1 MSCGCKTSG
10 DSTHSCGPKKTA
22 SGCESVNTC
31 GNSYKLSVF
40 DWLSNVQNPTSE
52 RCDYVEVRFKNER
65 KAFFKNVNNLP
76 LHIGSVVTVESS
88 PGHDVGVVSLSGE
101 LVKIQMKKKRA
112 HEDVALKIYR
122 LANQKDLEV
131 WQEARKKEEP
141 IKVEARKISHR
152 LGLEMKITDVE
163 YQGDASKVTFYYTAE
178 SRVDFRLL
186 IKEYAST
193 FRTKIDMKQIGFRQE
208 AAKVGGI
215 GSCGRELCCSTW
227 LTDFRSVNTN
237 VARYQQLSINPQKL
251 AGQCG
256 KLKCCLNY
264 ELDSYLDALSH
275 FPSSSTTLDTEK
287 GRAFCIKIDVFKKKM
302 WFAYV
307 DNSMAWYDF
316 DIDLVKKLIAQ
327 NKKGEKAPPLEDLK
341 VPDLVATSVDL
352 IQENSVDRFEKK
364 NRNNRNR
371 NQNQGQNRNNGQRN
385 KPAGERTDRPER
397 AARPEKTERPAG
409 EKNTD
414 RNAGRNQQNR
424 NQNSQNP
431 NQNNSRPQ
439 KNQQPKVQGEKTER
453 PERVENGE
461 NTVNSDKPKPQN
473 PNQNQNKKNFK
484 KKFPPKK
491 DNYNNNNNA

>member
-10 DSTHSCGPKKTA
+10 DSAHSCGPKKTA
-22 SGCESVNTC
+22 NGCENVNTC

-40 DWLSNVQNPTSE
+40 DWLSNINNPASN
-52 RCDYVEVRFKNER
+52 RCDYVEVRFKNDR
-65 KAFFKNVNNLP
+65 KSFFKNVNNVP

-88 PGHDVGVVSLSGE
+88 PGHDVGVVSLTGE
-101 LVKIQMKKKRA
+101 LVKIQMKKKKFS
-112 HEDVALKIYR
+112 EESALKIYR
-122 LANQKDLEV
+122 QANQKDLEV
-131 WQEARKKEEP
+131 WQEARKKEDNV
-141 IKVEARKISHR
+141 KLEARKIAHR

-178 SRVDFRLL
+178 NRVDFRQL
-186 IKEYAST
+186 IKDYAST

-264 ELDSYLDALSH
+264 ELDSYLDALSN

-307 DNSMAWYDF
+307 DSSMAWYDF

-327 NKKGEKAPPLEDLK
+327 NKRGEKILPLEDLK
-341 VPDLVATSVDL
+341 QPEESSFASIDL
-352 IQENSVDRFEKK
+352 IQENNVDRFEKK
-364 NRNNRNR
+364 NRNNNKNR
-371 NQNQGQNRNNGQRN
+371 NQNRPNNNQTNQNQQGQKKNNN
-385 KPAGERTDRPER
+385 RPER
-397 AARPEKTERPAG
+397 Q
-409 EKNTD
+409 D
-414 RNAGRNQQNR
+414 R
-424 NQNSQNP
+424 S
-431 NQNNSRPQ
+431 
-439 KNQQPKVQGEKTER
+439 ER
-453 PERVENGE
+453 PERQERSTNASS
-461 NTVNSDKPKPQN
+461 NNQPRQQKPQQ
-473 PNQNQNKKNFK
+473 PQQPKAQLEKVDAAPGSDAEKKQIPNKKKFK

-491 DNYNNNNNA
+491 DNNA

>member
-10 DSTHSCGPKKTA
+10 DSAHSCGPKKTA
-22 SGCESVNTC
+22 NGCESVNTC

-40 DWLSNVQNPTSE
+40 DWLSNINNPAPN
-52 RCDYVEVRFKNER
+52 RCDFVEVRFKNDR
-65 KAFFKNVNNLP
+65 KSFYKNVNNIP

-88 PGHDVGVVSLSGE
+88 PGHDVGVISLTGE
-101 LVKIQMKKKRA
+101 LVKIQMKKKKFS
-112 HEDVALKIYR
+112 EESVPKIYR

-131 WQEARKKEEP
+131 WQEARKKEENVK
-141 IKVEARKISHR
+141 IEARKIAHR

-163 YQGDASKVTFYYTAE
+163 YQGDASKVTFYYTADN
-178 SRVDFRLL
+178 RVDFRQL
-186 IKEYAST
+186 IKEYAGA

-264 ELDSYLDALSH
+264 ELDSYLDALSN

-307 DNSMAWYDF
+307 DNSIAWYDF
-316 DIDLVKKLIAQ
+316 DIDLVKKLIAK
-327 NKKGEKAPPLEDLK
+327 NKRGEKTLPLEELK
-341 VPDLVATSVDL
+341 QPETNFASIDL
-352 IQENSVDRFEKK
+352 IQENNVDRFEKK
-364 NRNNRNR
+364 GRGNNRNR
-371 NQNQGQNRNNGQRN
+371 NQNRPNNSPN
-385 KPAGERTDRPER
+385 
-397 AARPEKTERPAG
+397 
-409 EKNTD
+409 
-414 RNAGRNQQNR
+414 
-424 NQNSQNP
+424 
-431 NQNNSRPQ
+431 NQNNQNRGQRKNNNRPEGQ
-439 KNQQPKVQGEKTER
+439 ER
-453 PERVENGE
+453 PERSERPQKQERQQN
-461 NTVNSDKPKPQN
+461 QN
-473 PNQNQNKKNFK
+473 PNNQQRQQKNNQQQKPQLEKAETAADSSADKKQNPNKKKFK

-491 DNYNNNNNA
+491 DNNG

>member
-10 DSTHSCGPKKTA
+10 DSAHSCGPKKTA
-22 SGCESVNTC
+22 NGCENVNTC

-40 DWLSNVQNPTSE
+40 DWLSNINNPAPN
-52 RCDYVEVRFKNER
+52 RCDFVEVRFKNDR
-65 KAFFKNVNNLP
+65 KSFYKNVNNIP

-88 PGHDVGVVSLSGE
+88 PGHDVGVVSLTGE
-101 LVKIQMKKKRA
+101 LVKIQMKKKRFS
-112 HEDVALKIYR
+112 EESPLKIYR
-122 LANQKDLEV
+122 QANQKDLEV
-131 WQEARKKEEP
+131 WQEARKKEEN
-141 IKVEARKISHR
+141 IKIEARKIAHR
-152 LGLEMKITDVE
+152 IGLEMKITDVE

-178 SRVDFRLL
+178 NRVDFRQL
-186 IKEYAST
+186 IKEYAGA

-307 DNSMAWYDF
+307 DSSMAWYDF
-316 DIDLVKKLIAQ
+316 DIDVIKKLIAK
-327 NKKGEKAPPLEDLK
+327 NKRGEKTPPLEELK
-341 VPDLVATSVDL
+341 QPDVPLVSIDL
-352 IQENSVDRFEKK
+352 IQENNVDRFEKK
-364 NRNNRNR
+364 NRGNNNKNR
-371 NQNQGQNRNNGQRN
+371 NQNRPNNNSKPNNPNANQGQKRNQAR
-385 KPAGERTDRPER
+385 PERQDRPEQ
-397 AARPEKTERPAG
+397 RPDRNEKSERPQRQERQPNPNASSAGTGQPRTQKPQQPKPQTEKTEAMTG
-409 EKNTD
+409 ADVEKKP
-414 RNAGRNQQNR
+414 
-424 NQNSQNP
+424 NP
-431 NQNNSRPQ
+431 N
-439 KNQQPKVQGEKTER
+439 
-453 PERVENGE
+453 
-461 NTVNSDKPKPQN
+461 
-473 PNQNQNKKNFK
+473 KKKFK

-491 DNYNNNNNA
+491 DNNA

>member
-22 SGCESVNTC
+22 NGCENVNTC

-40 DWLSNVQNPTSE
+40 DWLSNINNPAPN
-52 RCDYVEVRFKNER
+52 RCDFVEVRFKNDR
-65 KAFFKNVNNLP
+65 KSFFKNVNNIP

-88 PGHDVGVVSLSGE
+88 PGHDVGVVSLTGE
-101 LVKIQMKKKRA
+101 LVKIQMKKKKFSD
-112 HEDVALKIYR
+112 ESALKIYR
-122 LANQKDLEV
+122 QANQKDLEV
-131 WQEARKKEEP
+131 WQEARKKEDSV
-141 IKVEARKISHR
+141 KLEARKIAHR
-152 LGLEMKITDVE
+152 IGLEMKVTDVE
-163 YQGDASKVTFYYTAE
+163 YQGDASKITFYYTADN
-178 SRVDFRLL
+178 RVDFRQL
-186 IKEYAST
+186 IKDYAGA

-307 DNSMAWYDF
+307 ENSIAWYDF
-316 DIDLVKKLIAQ
+316 DIDLVKKLISK
-327 NKKGEKAPPLEDLK
+327 NKRGEKAPPLEDLK
-341 VPDLVATSVDL
+341 QPDTPTQTIDL
-352 IQENSVDRFEKK
+352 IQENNVDRFEKK
-364 NRNNRNR
+364 NRGNRNR
-371 NQNQGQNRNNGQRN
+371 NNQNKQNNNPQNQGQGQKRNR
-385 KPAGERTDRPER
+385 P
-397 AARPEKTERPAG
+397 
-409 EKNTD
+409 
-414 RNAGRNQQNR
+414 
-424 NQNSQNP
+424 
-431 NQNNSRPQ
+431 
-439 KNQQPKVQGEKTER
+439 ER
-453 PERVENGE
+453 PERSEKPENPNAHSGNQQRQQKPNQQQKAPVEKAETGADGE
-461 NTVNSDKPKPQN
+461 KKPQN
-473 PNQNQNKKNFK
+473 NNPNKKKFK

-491 DNYNNNNNA
+491 DKDA